1 MNPRFADIMPEP
13 MMTTSGWSSED
24 IGEGGKMFFK
34 EWIGNI
40 LALERGEGK
49 LILLEYAEI

>member
-1 MNPRFADIMPEP
+1 
-13 MMTTSGWSSED
+13 MTTSGWSSED